1 MCSSGFNIHIYVMK
15 KWRHILISLT
25 FKKVEMGATLNNIKT
40 MILVA
45 MATYGGLSN
54 NNMSSRWIWFGCDD
68 DLVF

>member
-1 MCSSGFNIHIYVMK
+1 MATHFN
-15 KWRHILISLT
+15 SLT

-54 NNMSSRWIWFGCDD
+54 NNMSSRWI
-68 DLVF
+68 